1 MSIDR
6 LASCRLT
13 ESGADAVK
21 RRTLRV
27 VGSITGVPVAESH
40 CSESCLELVAAAIA
54 DVIAAVV
61 A

>member
-6 LASCRLT
+6 LASCLLI
-13 ESGADAVK
+13 ESGASAAI

-40 CSESCLELVAAAIA
+40 CSESCLELLSVAIA